1 MADTHLNKLLDAA
14 VEIRQSPDAVERAYM
29 ARQLVQCTL
38 PHSDPVNMPLS
49 GNGRTATS
57 PSSLTP
63 SKIVRLAKLSL
74 PDFGFC
80 ACTIAWYYGR
90 YHD

>member
-38 PHSDPVNMPLS
+38 PHSDPVNMP
-49 GNGRTATS
+49 
-57 PSSLTP
+57 SLETDERQP
-63 SKIVRLAKLSL
+63 H
-74 PDFGFC
+74 P
-80 ACTIAWYYGR
+80 R
-90 YHD
+90 Y